1 MMARQ
6 PRKTS
11 SDDAAQPGARERAVE
26 AYGKTRERAVEA
38 YGKSRERAV
47 EAYGNARERA
57 IEAYGN
63 SRVRAREGLD
73 GSPLLALGGGLALGA
88 LIGALLPKTRTEE
101 KLLGGVGGRITDA
114 ARTATE
120 AAKSAGREK
129 LAELNIT
136 SDAGKGAVQN
146 LIDGFTEA
154 AKTSGKAA
162 VGAVRDKR

>member
-11 SDDAAQPGARERAVE
+11 STDAAQPSARDRA
-26 AYGKTRERAVEA
+26 AEA

-63 SRVRAREGLD
+63 SRERAREGLD

-88 LIGALLPKTRTEE
+88 LIAALLPKTQTEE

-136 SDAGKGAVQN
+136 RDAGKGAVQN